1 MWAKLI
7 LVSLFAPTAWPCSCR
22 EWPSAKGA
30 WETSP
35 VVFLGPVERI
45 ETNTGLLGSILN
57 HLHPAGGRLDGPQT
71 IRVRV
76 DEPFKGVQAASELWL
91 DQPGHSCAPKFRT
104 GEKALFYLHP
114 GETPGSW
121 EASGC
126 HRTRD
131 LESAADDLLFLR
143 ALPSAATRSRLS
155 GEVFL
160 YPHPA
165 TNPLR
170 PRPALRGLPVRI
182 RGAGKT
188 IHTVTNADGVYE
200 VYDLPE
206 GSYRVEPDLPPGLII
221 DFPLFAGGGPM
232 RFASPDSPIALPARG
247 GASVSFALREGNQVS
262 GRVVDPAGRPLAGV
276 PITLEPEQG
285 ATTLS
290 SGLETKSRE
299 DGVFRLITVPAGAY
313 RLVANRPGIAS
324 GRVPFGAV
332 YLPGTTQRNHARVFR
347 VGTRDRVEN
356 VTLRV
361 PRLQPTI
368 TVTGR
373 AQLADGEPAPNA
385 ALSLLSGNRQES
397 LPERSDSDGR
407 FRVRLLAGRS
417 VHLLAEWT
425 PNHPSFRQD
434 CRASVPPRLPKLR
447 SAPAPIRATSHQT
460 DVLLT
465 LPASRCAP
473 QIIRLPGPTP
483 VSP

>member
-7 LVSLFAPTAWPCSCR
+7 LVSLFASTVWPCSCR

-35 VVFLGPVERI
+35 VVFLGHVERI

-57 HLHPAGGRLDGPQT
+57 HLNPAGGRLDGPQT
-71 IRVRV
+71 VWVRV
-76 DEPFKGVQAASELWL
+76 DEPFKGVQAATELRL
-91 DQPGHSCAPKFRT
+91 EQPGHSCAPKFRT
-104 GEKALFYLHP
+104 GEKVLFYLHP
-114 GETPGSW
+114 GVTPGSW
-121 EASGC
+121 ETSGC

-131 LESAADDLLFLR
+131 LEAAADDLLFLR
-143 ALPSAATRSRLS
+143 ALPTVATRSRLS

-160 YPHPA
+160 YSHPA
-165 TNPLR
+165 ANPLR
-170 PRPALRGLPVRI
+170 RRPALRELPVRI

-206 GSYRVEPDLPPGLII
+206 GAYRVEPELPPGLII

-232 RFASPDSPIALPARG
+232 RFAPPDSPIALAARG

-262 GRVVDPAGRPLAGV
+262 GRVVGPAGRPLVGV
-276 PITLEPEQG
+276 PITLEPALG
-285 ATTLS
+285 ATTPS
-290 SGLETKSRE
+290 SELETKSRE
-299 DGVFRLITVPAGAY
+299 DGVFRLTMVPAGAY

-347 VGTRDRVEN
+347 VGARDRFEN
-356 VTLRV
+356 ITLRI

-373 AQLADGEPAPNA
+373 AQLTDGEPAPDA
-385 ALSLLSGNRQES
+385 ALYLLDGSSQEL
-397 LPERSDSDGR
+397 LPERSDPDGR
-407 FRVRLLAGRS
+407 FRAQILAGRA
-417 VHLLAEWT
+417 VRLQAEWT
-425 PNHPSFRQD
+425 SNHPSFRQD
-434 CRASVPPRLPKLR
+434 CRASVSPRLSKLR
-447 SAPAPIRATSHQT
+447 SAEAPIRAKSHET
-460 DVLLT
+460 GVLLT

-483 VSP
+483 LSP